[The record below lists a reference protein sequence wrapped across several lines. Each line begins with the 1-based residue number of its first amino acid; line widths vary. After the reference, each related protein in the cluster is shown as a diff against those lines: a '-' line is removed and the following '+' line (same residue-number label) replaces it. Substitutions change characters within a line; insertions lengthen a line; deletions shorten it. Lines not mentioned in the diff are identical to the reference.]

1 MKPLILLTLTLSV
14 FFGVLAP
21 STSLAQTPNPNQDT
35 FYENGGPTI
44 NGGNITSGGFVPC
57 SGAQCSLCDFAVMAN
72 TIIKWLIGIIFL
84 FFAILAVYAGF
95 KLVTSGGNSGA
106 KQAAKNSF
114 TNAFIGLFIVLA
126 AWILIDT
133 LLRAVLKGGNG
144 EVNGYGPWAE
154 IQCASQVVSTV
165 NQLAVGDPDFELAS
179 FVSAGGEESGVVSGG
194 SGNNCPA
201 ASPEA
206 VVTIPGTPFKALPHI
221 ANNFV
226 LMRDAAKKNGIVLNV
241 TSGWRSE
248 QNQVYIFNKL
258 CPSGT
263 CGATKAARPCSM
275 GGSGSNHNSGLAI
288 DISVGCNNGSAGC
301 NTATYRWLKSN
312 GGRYGFNNA
321 LPTDP
326 VHWSPS
332 GR

>member
-14 FFGVLAP
+14 FFGVLAS

-154 IQCASQVVSTV
+154 IQCASQVSPTV
-165 NQLAVGDPDFELAS
+165 NQLAVEDTNWQLGEIMQPSQGVPYTGGPLGQCSTSNTACS
-179 FVSAGGEESGVVSGG
+179 VSALIAAGFTPSQANVMSCIAMTESSGVPS
-194 SGNNCPA
+194 
-201 ASPEA
+201 
-206 VVTIPGTPFKALPHI
+206 TPPY
-221 ANNFV
+221 
-226 LMRDAAKKNGIVLNV
+226 NV
-241 TSGWRSE
+241 TH
-248 QNQVYIFNKL
+248 
-258 CPSGT
+258 P
-263 CGATKAARPCSM
+263 
-275 GGSGSNHNSGLAI
+275 GSNSSACGLFQITRTTWNATATGACK
-288 DISVGCNNGSAGC
+288 DFASNCRKASCNAQTAVRLVQSSQYSPWTCPGCNNKAQRC
-301 NTATYRWLKSN
+301 ITQY
-312 GGRYGFNNA
+312 GG
-321 LPTDP
+321 
-326 VHWSPS
+326 
-332 GR
+332 